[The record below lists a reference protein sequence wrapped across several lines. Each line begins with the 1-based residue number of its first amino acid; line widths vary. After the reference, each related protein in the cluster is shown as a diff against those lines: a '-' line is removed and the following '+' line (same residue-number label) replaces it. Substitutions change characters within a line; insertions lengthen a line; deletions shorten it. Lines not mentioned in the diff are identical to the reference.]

1 MCNQTNTEKTFG
13 LSDLA
18 HFTGDLDRYAHCLN
32 RQVIYTPGIKYL
44 ADKAGAHWL
53 VDAIASYYGTKLMQ
67 TAIAKDKRLSSLH
80 FWTLD
85 VAEDNSATLVL
96 QADSGEEPAI
106 SQDIPFTDFP
116 VEQIRIWAGF
126 DGKYWTIYLP
136 SEH

>member
-1 MCNQTNTEKTFG
+1 MCNPTKVEKTFN

-18 HFTGDLDRYAHCLN
+18 HFTGDSERYIHFFN
-32 RQVIYTPGIKYL
+32 KHVIYTPGIKCL

-53 VDAIASYYGTKLMQ
+53 VDAIASYYGTRLMKA
-67 TAIAKDKRLSSLH
+67 AIAKDERLSSLH

-85 VAEDNSATLVL
+85 VADDNSATLVL

-106 SQDIPFTDFP
+106 SQDIPFTDFS